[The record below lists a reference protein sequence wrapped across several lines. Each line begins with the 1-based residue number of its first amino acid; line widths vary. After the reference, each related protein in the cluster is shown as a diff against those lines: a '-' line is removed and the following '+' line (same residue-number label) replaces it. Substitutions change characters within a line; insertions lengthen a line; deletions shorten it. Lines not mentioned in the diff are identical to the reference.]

1 MHDLKQLIYLN
12 GLNFR
17 YAPVE
22 FTHDISQSAG
32 FDWFFYICDVT
43 VPSIF

>member
-17 YAPVE
+17 YASVE
-22 FTHDISQSAG
+22 FMHDISQSAG
-32 FDWFFYICDVT
+32 FDWFFYIFDVT